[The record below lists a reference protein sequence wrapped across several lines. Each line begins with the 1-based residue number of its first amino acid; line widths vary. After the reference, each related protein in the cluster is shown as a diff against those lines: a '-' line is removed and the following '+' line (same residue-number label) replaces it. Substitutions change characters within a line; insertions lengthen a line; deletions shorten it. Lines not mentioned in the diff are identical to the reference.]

1 MPGPDDPA
9 EQAKMNLIDVPY
21 YENEEDE
28 DSRETRRSIRTAERM
43 LKRRFKL
50 QEGDQET
57 FEDDIMNGHIFTK
70 DLLRAGIK

>member
-1 MPGPDDPA
+1 
-9 EQAKMNLIDVPY
+9 
-21 YENEEDE
+21 
-28 DSRETRRSIRTAERM
+28 M

-50 QEGDQET
+50 QESDQEK